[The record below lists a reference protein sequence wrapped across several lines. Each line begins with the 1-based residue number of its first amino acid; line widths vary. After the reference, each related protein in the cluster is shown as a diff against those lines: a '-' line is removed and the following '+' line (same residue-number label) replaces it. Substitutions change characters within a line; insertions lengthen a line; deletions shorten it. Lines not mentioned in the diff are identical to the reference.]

1 VEQLRL
7 GLDTL
12 RELDRGKVHRAVDI
26 ALLRMQRDVED
37 RPFEPKP
44 RVVTLSIEL
53 TPIVSQ
59 DLRLLGVNAQFQ
71 IMGKAPN
78 HRSDPYVMHLSED
91 GILFNPDNLRD
102 DAPTLPYHDERN
114 DV

>member
-26 ALLRMQRDVED
+26 ALMRMQRDVED

-53 TPIVSQ
+53 TPVVTKELQ
-59 DLRLLGVNAQFQ
+59 LLGVNAQFQ

-78 HRSDPYVMHLSED
+78 HRSDPYMMHLSED
-91 GILFNPDNLRD
+91 GILFNPDNLVD
-102 DAPTLPYHDERN
+102 EHPTLPYNAER
-114 DV
+114 DDH